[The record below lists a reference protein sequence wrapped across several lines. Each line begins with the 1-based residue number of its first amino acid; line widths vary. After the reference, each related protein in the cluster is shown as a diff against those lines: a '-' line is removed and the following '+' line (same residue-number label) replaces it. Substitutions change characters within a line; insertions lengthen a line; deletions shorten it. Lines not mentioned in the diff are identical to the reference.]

1 MTFNTSE
8 KMMLRALVKTDLNKS
23 KARKVEMYAD
33 ADDNYSLDLYWEYR
47 INELD
52 NLLNKLKI

>member
-8 KMMLRALVKTDLNKS
+8 KIMLRALVKTDLNKS